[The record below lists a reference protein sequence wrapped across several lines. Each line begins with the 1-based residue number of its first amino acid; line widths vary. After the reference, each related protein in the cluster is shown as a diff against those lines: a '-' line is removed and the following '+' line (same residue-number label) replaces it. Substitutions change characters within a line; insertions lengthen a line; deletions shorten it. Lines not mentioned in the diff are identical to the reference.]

1 MIYLHVE
8 KLDNTVE
15 DFDDSQPIMIE
26 VTSVY
31 DVFPANDNF

>member
-1 MIYLHVE
+1 MIYLHAK

-31 DVFPANDNF
+31 DVFASND